1 MSCPQHGTAK
11 GIRALLPLRSK
22 EGHGALGERLRKRHR
37 GSRCVAYGPVPTGS
51 ASARQGAKHCCGH
64 SCLATKS
71 RVAALPG
78 ATLPPAQGGGRSQQ
92 GKFFGNLAP
101 PEFLALLTALLDHL
115 EVLLTRL
122 GVLRPSLIFSRCI
135 LSAQVCPAFY
145 PAQWG
150 SRKMSGGREGQSRW
164 RVKNGDV
171 HGSVCKAVTGACK
184 ASSLGPL
191 ALLLCSKACHVILGF
206 ARPSTISGQCKGRL
220 RGLQALPLLFER
232 LESALLLCVLRL
244 MGLQC
249 CGRDYTSE
257 WAMGYRRRVPERRGI
272 PCWARSFRHGIPDAT
287 PHACDAPDVAPVPVP
302 VH

>member
-1 MSCPQHGTAK
+1 MRCL
-11 GIRALLPLRSK
+11 RARPHRQ
-22 EGHGALGERLRKRHR
+22 RLVRR
-37 GSRCVAYGPVPTGS
+37 AGS
-51 ASARQGAKHCCGH
+51 AAARQGAKHCCGH

-302 VH
+302 VY